1 MRVGGAVELPEGPAH
16 HVLKVLRLRPGAR
29 LVLFDGEGGEYV
41 AELIDCSRHAVAR
54 VLEFDPVEREPGC
67 EIVLAQALAAGDKMD
82 WVVQKAVELGASRIV
97 PVAAER
103 SVVRLAGDRAQR
115 RVFHWREVA
124 AASCEQCGRN
134 RVPVVDEIVP
144 LRTWLGSLD
153 GEALRCVLA
162 PGAAQRLSALA
173 GEASP
178 LTLLVGP
185 EGGLTEGEL
194 AAALACGFVPAALG
208 PRVLRTETAGAA
220 AIAAW
225 LAARG
230 EF

>member
-16 HVLKVLRLRPGAR
+16 HVLRVLRLRPGAR
-29 LVLFDGEGGEYV
+29 LTLFDGEGGEYL
-41 AELIDCSRHAVAR
+41 AELVECSRHAVAR

-97 PVAAER
+97 PLATER

-134 RVPVVDEIVP
+134 RVPAVDEIVP

-153 GEALRCVLA
+153 SEALRCVLD
-162 PGAAQRLSALA
+162 PGAAQRLTALA
-173 GEASP
+173 GAAS

-185 EGGLTEGEL
+185 EGGLTDGEL
-194 AAALACGFVPAALG
+194 AAAQACGFVPAALG